1 MNSRQMLLSLPQQK
15 LLKAQQALYPKKR
28 QKRSKF
34 VPDQSPQF
42 QRRNRE
48 TESERPYDAGEKVGE
63 IHM

>member
-28 QKRSKF
+28 KKRSKF
-34 VPDQSPQF
+34 VPDQF

-48 TESERPYDAGEKVGE
+48 TESERPYDAGEKVG
-63 IHM
+63 

>member
-1 MNSRQMLLSLPQQK
+1 MLLSLPQQK

-28 QKRSKF
+28 KKRSKF

-48 TESERPYDAGEKVGE
+48 TESERPYDAGEKVG
-63 IHM
+63 